1 MATPIAPPTTRR
13 RASRMR
19 RRENVWG
26 LAFVT
31 PITLQVLL
39 FCLIPIGIAIVA
51 GFTNWNAL
59 SPRRDFVGFDNFAE
73 FLGDKYF
80 WIAAGNTLVMLL
92 PIPVY
97 LFFGIL
103 FAIGSHRGTPGST
116 VFRILFFLPYISS
129 IVALVVLWKWLFNYQ
144 YGLVNQFLAWFGI
157 QGPDWL
163 GDPAWIK
170 TTIVIMIAWKM
181 IGITSIYILA
191 ALKNIPPVYYEAARI
206 DGASP
211 IRQFFQITLP
221 MLTPAIFFLTIV
233 GIIGSLQTFVEV
245 QLFTS
250 DGGRNYSAAT
260 ITYYIWQKA
269 FGAGEL
275 GLASAAA
282 LFFALAILGVTL
294 IQFRLS
300 RRWVHEGE

>member
-1 MATPIAPPTTRR
+1 MPRK
-13 RASRMR
+13 SGSVGQMR
-19 RRENVWG
+19 RREHAWG
-26 LAFVT
+26 FAFVT
-31 PITLQVLL
+31 PIALQVLL
-39 FCLIPIGIAIVA
+39 FSLIPVVIAIVA
-51 GFTNWNAL
+51 GFTNWN
-59 SPRRDFVGFDNFAE
+59 SIRGTRDFIGLDNFAE

-80 WIAAGNTLVMLL
+80 WIAAGNTLYMLI
-92 PIPVY
+92 PIPFY

-103 FAIGSHRGTPGST
+103 FALGSHRGTPGSK
-116 VFRILFFLPYISS
+116 VFRTVYLLPYVSS
-129 IVALVVLWKWLFNYQ
+129 IVALVVLWRWIFNYQ
-144 YGLVNQFLAWFGI
+144 YGLVNQALALVGI

-170 TTIVIMIAWKM
+170 TTIVLMIIWKM

-191 ALKNIPPVYYEAARI
+191 ALKNIPDVYYEAARL

-211 IRQFFQITLP
+211 VRMFFQITLP
-221 MLTPAIFFLTIV
+221 LLTPSIFFLTIV
-233 GIIGSLQTFVEV
+233 GLIGSLQTFVEV

-269 FGAGEL
+269 FGSGEL

-282 LFFALAILGVTL
+282 FFFALVILGVTL

-300 RRWVHEGE
+300 RRWVYEGD

>member
-1 MATPIAPPTTRR
+1 MSSRPR
-13 RASRMR
+13 RAGQLR
-19 RRENVWG
+19 RREKAWG

-31 PITLQVLL
+31 PIILQVLL
-39 FCLIPIGIAIVA
+39 FSLIPVLIAIFA
-51 GFTNWNAL
+51 GFTNWNAI
-59 SPRRDFVGFDNFAE
+59 RGTHDFIGLDNFAE
-73 FLGDKYF
+73 FLTDKYF
-80 WIAAGNTLVMLL
+80 WTAAGNTVYMLV
-92 PIPVY
+92 PIPFY

-103 FAIGSHRGTPGST
+103 FALGSHRGTPGSK
-116 VFRILFFLPYISS
+116 VFRVLYLLPYVSS
-129 IVALVVLWKWLFNYQ
+129 IVALVVLWKWIFNYQ
-144 YGLVNQFLAWFGI
+144 YGLVNQALALVGI

-170 TTIVIMIAWKM
+170 TTIVLMIIWKM

-191 ALKNIPPVYYEAARI
+191 ALKNIPEVYYEAARL

-211 IRQFFQITLP
+211 VRMFFHITLP
-221 MLTPAIFFLTIV
+221 LLTPSVFFLTIV

-250 DGGRNYSAAT
+250 DGGRDYSAAT
-260 ITYYIWQKA
+260 ITYYVWQKA
-269 FGAGEL
+269 FGAGDL

-282 LFFALAILGVTL
+282 FFFALVILGVTL

-300 RRWVHEGE
+300 RRWVYEGD